1 MQVSDRAVFHVD
13 YTHMGRRSSGIERI
27 TGELFNSQ
35 ALSPLDVRPYTAS
48 GSRPGVVVA
57 QMVGLPLC
65 AIRKQLD
72 IFIFPGFPPSPYFS
86 FARDRSVLYVHDLFL
101 LTRRNE
107 LNRAGKYY
115 MAPMFSIAI
124 NNFRY
129 FLANSEATA
138 RNLRIRCDPTATIV
152 LYRPAQRNVFGLEV
166 GDRARRTHDP
176 AKLRV
181 VSIGTIEPRKN
192 FLGAAD
198 ICEALSAQLKREVE
212 LHIIG
217 RFGWGDAAD
226 KLSKRPNIRLHGY
239 LSDAEARSI
248 IEASDI
254 FLCTSHQEGLGL
266 PLLEV
271 QYCGMPVV
279 APDDVVFRESLGAS
293 GIFVDPSSPKRA
305 ADLIVGKIAAPSWRL
320 QYVEAAAANI
330 AIWNAIAESD
340 RRAVISFLSDLAS
353 NLRR

>member
-1 MQVSDRAVFHVD
+1 MQPSDRAVFRVD

-27 TGELFNSQ
+27 TSELFNSQ
-35 ALSPLDVRPYTAS
+35 ALSPLDVRPYVAS
-48 GSRPGVVVA
+48 SNRLGVLAA
-57 QMVGLPLC
+57 QMLGLPLC
-65 AIRKQLD
+65 AIRRPSD

-86 FARDRSVLYVHDLFL
+86 LARDRSVLYVHDLFL
-101 LTRRNE
+101 LTRRDE

-129 FLANSEATA
+129 FLANSEETA
-138 RNLRIRCDPTATIV
+138 RNLRAKCDATATIL

-166 GDRARRTHDP
+166 GDRTRRIHDP
-176 AKLRV
+176 PKLRV
-181 VSIGTIEPRKN
+181 LSIGTIEPRKN
-192 FLGAAD
+192 FLGAAA
-198 ICEALSAQLKREVE
+198 ICDALSAQLKREVE

-226 KLSKRPNIRLHGY
+226 KLSKHPNVVLHGY

-271 QYCGMPVV
+271 QYCGMPVI
-279 APDDVVFRESLGAS
+279 APNDNVFREFLGAS

-305 ADLIVGKIAAPSWRL
+305 ADHIAGKIATPSWRL

-330 AIWNAIAESD
+330 AIWNTIAESD
-340 RRAVISFLSDLAS
+340 RRAVISFLSELAS
-353 NLRR
+353 NFRR

>member
-1 MQVSDRAVFHVD
+1 
-13 YTHMGRRSSGIERI
+13 MGRRSSGIERV

-35 ALSPLDVRPYTAS
+35 TLSPLDVRPYTAA
-48 GSRPGVVVA
+48 GNRLGVVVA
-57 QMVGLPLC
+57 QMFGLPLR
-65 AIRKQLD
+65 AIRRPSD

-129 FLANSEATA
+129 FLANSEETA
-138 RNLRIRCDPTATIV
+138 RNLRLRCDPTATIV
-152 LYRPAQRNVFGLEV
+152 LYRPAQRNVFGLRV
-166 GDRARRTHDP
+166 GDRAERMLEP
-176 AKLRV
+176 PKLRV
-181 VSIGTIEPRKN
+181 LSIGTIEPRKN
-192 FLGAAD
+192 FVAAAA
-198 ICEALSAQLKREVE
+198 ICEALSVQLKREVE

-217 RFGWGDAAD
+217 RFGWGNVVN
-226 KLSKRPNIRLHGY
+226 KLTERPNVTLHGY
-239 LSDAEARSI
+239 VSDAEARSI

-271 QYCGMPVV
+271 QYCGLPVI
-279 APDDVVFRESLGAS
+279 APDNAIFRESLGGS
-293 GIFVDPSSPKRA
+293 GIFIDPGSPKHA
-305 ADLIVGKIAAPSWRL
+305 ADHIAGKIAAPSWRPE
-320 QYVEAAAANI
+320 YAGAAAANI
-330 AIWNAIAESD
+330 ARWNAIADSD
-340 RRAVISFLSDLAS
+340 RETVISFLSDLAS